1 MKDFIDSNPGL
12 QSRFNRYIEFPDYSA
27 EELLQIFESNMKQ
40 YDYHFGEGTK
50 ETLLQYFENE
60 VAHKDANF
68 GNGRLV
74 RNVFEKTLEH
84 QANRLAREVNL
95 TTDKLSQIEIEDLP
109 LK

>member
-27 EELLQIFESNMKQ
+27 EELLQIFEKSMAQ
-40 YDYHFGEGTK
+40 FDYHFGEGAHDA
-50 ETLLQYFENE
+50 LLQYFKDQVVN
-60 VAHKDANF
+60 KDANF

-74 RNVFEKTLEH
+74 RNVFEKTLER
-84 QANRLAREVNL
+84 QANRLSREVNL
-95 TTDKLSQIEIEDLP
+95 TTEKLSQIEIEDLP